1 MRGRGAEEESGWD
14 KEARRDGT
22 EWRVGSLCSGPPAL
36 QSACYLGLIWADTW
50 AGSGLLFATIVMEGM
65 FSLLLFQWKKDKY
78 NIITRLAHTRV
89 YFHH

>member
-50 AGSGLLFATIVMEGM
+50 AGSGLLFATIGNGGNVLASPLSMEEG
-65 FSLLLFQWKKDKY
+65 
-78 NIITRLAHTRV
+78 
-89 YFHH
+89 